1 MPIKNYTTKVP
12 AVQTVGEIQGIL
24 AAHGAR
30 KVMMDYAEN
39 GKVCCHGRHPSAGDA
54 EDEAGGRRGS

>member
-30 KVMMDYAEN
+30 KVMMDY
-39 GKVCCHGRHPSAGDA
+39 CRQGRCLRGIARSDGLQFRVRL
-54 EDEAGGRRGS
+54 RRTDP